1 MKKLLAVLTCVSMTV
16 VMLSGCGSTGAE
28 TVAPAPEAES
38 LAEEAAKEP
47 DAAGGEESQTVA
59 ESYKVGFA
67 IKTLEGA
74 FFVKLGEAVDS
85 KCAELGWE
93 CTTLNADRDIQKEA
107 ENIETFV
114 AQGVDIILLDC
125 VDPSAA
131 VASVATAKEAGIP
144 VIAVDAGVD
153 EAAEVITTVY
163 SNNKETGRR
172 IGLAYAE
179 KMQDAP
185 IKAIMLSGAKGDVVG
200 FERRFGLFCGII
212 EGRTDMSGDEAW
224 EAAQAMEDELIS
236 SGKAVNEDADFTIV
250 GQGWGGWTEDGGL
263 DTAEDFITANKDINC
278 VMTENDQMAYGA
290 GIAVKNAGL
299 EGVDLVSTAD
309 GEQKAYD
316 LIKEGE
322 YFATGENSP
331 AMVIEMALDVAGQ
344 VLKDGKTDFDP
355 VIMTEAVAI
364 TKDNVEERY
373 EYGF

>member
-38 LAEEAAKEP
+38 QAEEAAEEP

-212 EGRTDMSGDEAW
+212 EGRTDMSEDEAW

-236 SGKAVNEDADFTIV
+236 GGKAVNGDADFTIV

-344 VLKDGKTDFDP
+344 VLRDGKTDFDP